1 MEFLKTIIK
10 TIKIKVTKSMIRMIK
25 INTKIIANNYL
36 IINRLIIK
44 NNNKTFINKYIRI
57 IENKSQLLFKFFE
70 FGA

>member
-1 MEFLKTIIK
+1 
-10 TIKIKVTKSMIRMIK
+10 MIRMIK
-25 INTKIIANNYL
+25 IITKIIGNNYL

-44 NNNKTFINKYIRI
+44 NNNKTFINKYIKI